1 MPCGTRWIPSCARGS
16 AACRIAQLG
25 QPLDVTPGAFLAL
38 GQGGAVAEARG
49 VRIIGLVEPAARR
62 TLSSRPKLIRA
73 RGDRTQLGLC
83 GPLRGPIERGTRP
96 IGTRSGHLLWHSP
109 QHCIKRQS
117 NEPWRSPRFK
127 EVRRPTRCIICRS
140 CYVLGGTPETG
151 TQPVRPRIDGCAND
165 AWPNIMAPDRN
176 CVPSG
181 STGCSA
187 VPALAHHRRR
197 GGLRGFIMSS
207 GIRTRDG
214 KVWFARRDE
223 IARHWLDH
231 NGSPS

>member
-38 GQGGAVAEARG
+38 GQGAQSLGAGRADHWPRRARSEEDTFFSSEADPGAR
-49 VRIIGLVEPAARR
+49 RSHAARLVR
-62 TLSSRPKLIRA
+62 ATQGADRA
-73 RGDRTQLGLC
+73 RNSSYWYSLRLSLVALAAALHQAAVERAVEKPPLQGGPPTDSVHHLSFMLC
-83 GPLRGPIERGTRP
+83 
-96 IGTRSGHLLWHSP
+96 
-109 QHCIKRQS
+109 
-117 NEPWRSPRFK
+117 
-127 EVRRPTRCIICRS
+127 VRRDS
-140 CYVLGGTPETG
+140 PETG